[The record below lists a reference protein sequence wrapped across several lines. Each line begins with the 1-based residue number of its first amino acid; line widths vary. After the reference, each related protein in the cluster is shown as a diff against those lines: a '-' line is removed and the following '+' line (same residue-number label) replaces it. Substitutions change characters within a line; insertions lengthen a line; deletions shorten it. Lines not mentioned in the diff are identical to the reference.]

1 MELSLFNYRRGNS
14 ILHKANAGAKIF
26 FLFAFS
32 FFVFWGKAPERASE
46 IFTKTIIIRTAAA
59 FFTSAILFLL
69 AGANFKSLKAL
80 RFVLFI
86 GIFFTI
92 LKMIGSPI
100 DGLASGL
107 LYTIRFFASAWAAQT
122 IYETTS
128 MVQIQEALRLP
139 LVVSLA
145 LNFLPQ
151 IFFEWEKIN
160 LAARARV
167 PSKAKKSFAKNFYI
181 KLYELQTLL
190 FVMIEK
196 AERVRKAVSNRQ

>member
-1 MELSLFNYRRGNS
+1 
-14 ILHKANAGAKIF
+14 
-26 FLFAFS
+26 
-32 FFVFWGKAPERASE
+32 
-46 IFTKTIIIRTAAA
+46 
-59 FFTSAILFLL
+59 
-69 AGANFKSLKAL
+69 
-80 RFVLFI
+80 
-86 GIFFTI
+86 
-92 LKMIGSPI
+92 MIGSPI

-160 LAARARV
+160 LAARARI
-167 PSKAKKSFAKNFYI
+167 PSKAKKSFAKIFYI

-190 FVMIEK
+190 FIMIEK